1 MKNDIRKSNTFTSNH
16 VSSTA
21 KIQYPD
27 LGVTSLEEVYLLRHN
42 DYDKTVEEKPPQNF
56 TFNST
61 PAAFQY
67 VTSI

>member
-1 MKNDIRKSNTFTSNH
+1 MKNDIRKSNTFTSHH
-16 VSSTA
+16 VQEPQ
-21 KIQYPD
+21 KFNI

-42 DYDKTVEEKPPQNF
+42 DYDETVEEKPPQNF